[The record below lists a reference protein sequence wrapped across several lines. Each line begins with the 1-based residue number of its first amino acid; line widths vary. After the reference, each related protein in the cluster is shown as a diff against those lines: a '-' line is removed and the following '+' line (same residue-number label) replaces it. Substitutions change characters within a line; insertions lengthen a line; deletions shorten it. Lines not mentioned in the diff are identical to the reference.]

1 MSHLINSNAVRGPG
15 PRELLNHYTKSC
27 FCPQSSLL
35 PSHSQ
40 LYTPIS
46 APFLTHE
53 RQEIGQQFPFPSLPF
68 LFFHVYL
75 IIFISLPIIV
85 TQPANNG
92 MNSVSDTAV
101 IVTSLGGG
109 VFSAHGVVC
118 IRVQMCQSLDKA
130 LRMARK
136 RANTSILWFIYTQS

>member
-1 MSHLINSNAVRGPG
+1 
-15 PRELLNHYTKSC
+15 
-27 FCPQSSLL
+27 
-35 PSHSQ
+35 
-40 LYTPIS
+40 
-46 APFLTHE
+46 
-53 RQEIGQQFPFPSLPF
+53 
-68 LFFHVYL
+68 
-75 IIFISLPIIV
+75 
-85 TQPANNG
+85 

-118 IRVQMCQSLDKA
+118 IRVQMCQSLDTKA